1 MDLSLTL
8 RRHGDVAILDLAG
21 RILIGED
28 NDRLADR
35 LAQLLGEGVRKLVVN
50 LAGLKQIDSSGI
62 STLVRTFVQV
72 GKSGGSLRIVSPQGR
87 VREVLVV
94 TRLLSAIPTFDEE
107 AAALASFREASSA
120 EGA

>member
-1 MDLSLTL
+1 MDLNLTL

-35 LAQLLGEGVRKLVVN
+35 LAQLLGEGVRKLVVT

-120 EGA
+120 ERA